1 MRQVR
6 RASSTSSARRL
17 TVAVVL
23 VVAGVLFAGGSA
35 WAHVEIEPESLPKGA
50 TTTFSFRV
58 PNEEPNASTVKLD
71 VFFPAKFPIAEVLVQ
86 QKPGWTFQVQTR
98 HLSKPI
104 KTDDGSFS
112 DVVTQ
117 VTWSGGQIPPGAF
130 DLFTVFGGPLPT
142 NTNKIVFKALQTYSD
157 GTVVRWIETPTKGAP
172 APDNPAPTLI
182 LTKPQ
187 KG

>member
-6 RASSTSSARRL
+6 RRRRIAGAL
-17 TVAVVL
+17 VVVGAVV
-23 VVAGVLFAGGSA
+23 FAASPA
-35 WAHVEIEPESLPKGA
+35 WAHVEIEPESLPKGS
-50 TTTFSFRV
+50 TTTWSFRV
-58 PNEEPNASTVKLD
+58 PNEEPSANTVKVD
-71 VFFPAKFPIAEVLVQ
+71 VFFPDKFPIADVLVQ
-86 QKPGWTFQVQTR
+86 QKPGWTFQVQTK
-98 HLSKPI
+98 HLTKPI

-117 VTWSGGQIPPGAF
+117 VTWSGGTIAPGAF

-142 NTNKIVFKALQTYSD
+142 KTNKLVFKALQTYSD
-157 GTVVRWIETPTKGAP
+157 GTVVRWIETPVKGAP
-172 APDNPAPTLI
+172 APENPAPTLI